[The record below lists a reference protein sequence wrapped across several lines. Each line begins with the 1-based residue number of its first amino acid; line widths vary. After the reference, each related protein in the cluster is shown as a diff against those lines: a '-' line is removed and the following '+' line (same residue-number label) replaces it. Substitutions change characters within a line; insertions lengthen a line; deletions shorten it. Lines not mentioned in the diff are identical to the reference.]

1 MDILRSLIPFRLPN
15 DDLLLIYKGYIRPLV
30 EYAVPVWHSG
40 LTTAQTNKLEGI
52 QKRALKLILGYRYN
66 SYANALVMTS
76 QESLQE
82 RRVNICCKFGKSL
95 LNSKEFQHWLP
106 QPRLEQL
113 RQTRN
118 PTLLYPLKCKTERY
132 RCSPI
137 PFLVRTLNERMKDS
151 TWISIVVKCILHD
164 WQV

>member
-1 MDILRSLIPFRLPN
+1 MHILRSLIPFRLPN

-76 QESLQE
+76 LNPCRKEEWTFVVNWQITPQLQRIPALAPSTQTGTIKANKESNTS
-82 RRVNICCKFGKSL
+82 V
-95 LNSKEFQHWLP
+95 
-106 QPRLEQL
+106 
-113 RQTRN
+113 
-118 PTLLYPLKCKTERY
+118 PTKVQNRE
-132 RCSPI
+132 
-137 PFLVRTLNERMKDS
+137 VQM
-151 TWISIVVKCILHD
+151 
-164 WQV
+164 